1 VETEQKHSVEE
12 EETQKLSRK
21 PYQTPELI
29 IYGSLEK
36 ITHGVLPGVVLHGV
50 LITVVSGPVGSDRN
64 IKEHFTPID
73 AQDILTRLA
82 TLPIET
88 WNYKTQ
94 DSSIRHIGPMA
105 QDFAAAFG
113 VGEDDKHINFVDA
126 NGVAIAS
133 IQALYRM
140 LQERDLQMA
149 ELRAELDELKR
160 QLIVSQPQ
168 AFVTTALD
176 AQPRDN

>member
-36 ITHGVLPGVVLHGV
+36 ITHGVVLGMFAAV
-50 LITVVSGPVGSDRN
+50 APSGAPSDRN

-113 VGEDDKHINFVDA
+113 VGEDDKHINVVDA

-168 AFVTTALD
+168 AFDTTALD

>member
-36 ITHGVLPGVVLHGV
+36 ITHGVVLGMF
-50 LITVVSGPVGSDRN
+50 VGIAPSAAPSDRN
-64 IKEHFTPID
+64 LKEHFSPID

-140 LQERDLQMA
+140 LQERDLRMA

-160 QLIVSQPQ
+160 QLIGSQPQ
-168 AFVTTALD
+168 AFVTTELD

>member
-1 VETEQKHSVEE
+1 METEQKHSVEE

-21 PYQTPELI
+21 PYQTQELI

-36 ITHGVLPGVVLHGV
+36 ITHGVVLGMFAPAAGSAV
-50 LITVVSGPVGSDRN
+50 PSDRN

-73 AQDILTRLA
+73 AQDVLTRLA

-105 QDFAAAFG
+105 QDFAATFG

-140 LQERDLQMA
+140 LQERDLRMA

-160 QLIVSQPQ
+160 QLIGSQPQ
-168 AFVTTALD
+168 AFVMTALD